1 MKKLL
6 TNNIGMKIASIA
18 IAIVIWMVIMSLV
31 DPVITNRFTLNVDII
46 NADSLEDQEKTYEI
60 VSGSSIT
67 VTVKGKTSI
76 VQNMKAADLTAVADM
91 SKLSITN
98 AVPIEVTC
106 AKYGNQIDIDTG
118 NAVMNVD
125 IENVV
130 SKDFKIKFETTGNA
144 AEGYYAGDI
153 VGIPNIISVTGS
165 ETKIEQIKEAVVSV
179 NLNGASTDIAITGAI
194 ILRDADGNEIS
205 QDNLKV
211 SNDHVD
217 VTVSM
222 LKTKTVDMVLAFEG
236 EPAEGYIVT
245 GTSYSPK
252 EMLIAGKAYEVRS
265 IDKINLTP
273 YDLTG
278 ISENLSTTI
287 SIADDLPSGVRLV
300 DASADDAIAIT
311 INVEKLV
318 EKKFIISISDLK
330 LTGSDSKYNYR
341 LADEGTAEIT
351 VSGPESVVDDIRL
364 RDITLT
370 ADVTGLTEGSYNVE
384 VNMSADEEL
393 LLSMKKTLLYL
404 TITDNAE
411 GE

>member
-1 MKKLL
+1 M
-6 TNNIGMKIASIA
+6 NI
-18 IAIVIWMVIMSLV
+18 
-31 DPVITNRFTLNVDII
+31 
-46 NADSLEDQEKTYEI
+46 TYYRN
-60 VSGSSIT
+60 
-67 VTVKGKTSI
+67 KHGK
-76 VQNMKAADLTAVADM
+76 
-91 SKLSITN
+91 
-98 AVPIEVTC
+98 
-106 AKYGNQIDIDTG
+106 
-118 NAVMNVD
+118 
-125 IENVV
+125 
-130 SKDFKIKFETTGNA
+130 
-144 AEGYYAGDI
+144 
-153 VGIPNIISVTGS
+153 IISGR
-165 ETKIEQIKEAVVSV
+165 ISV
-179 NLNGASTDIAITGAI
+179 YCGKN
-194 ILRDADGNEIS
+194 ADGNEIS

-211 SNDHVD
+211 SSDHVD

-384 VNMSADEEL
+384 VNMSADDEL

>member
-1 MKKLL
+1 
-6 TNNIGMKIASIA
+6 
-18 IAIVIWMVIMSLV
+18 
-31 DPVITNRFTLNVDII
+31 
-46 NADSLEDQEKTYEI
+46 
-60 VSGSSIT
+60 
-67 VTVKGKTSI
+67 
-76 VQNMKAADLTAVADM
+76 
-91 SKLSITN
+91 
-98 AVPIEVTC
+98 
-106 AKYGNQIDIDTG
+106 
-118 NAVMNVD
+118 
-125 IENVV
+125 
-130 SKDFKIKFETTGNA
+130 
-144 AEGYYAGDI
+144 
-153 VGIPNIISVTGS
+153 
-165 ETKIEQIKEAVVSV
+165 
-179 NLNGASTDIAITGAI
+179 
-194 ILRDADGNEIS
+194 
-205 QDNLKV
+205 
-211 SNDHVD
+211 
-217 VTVSM
+217 
-222 LKTKTVDMVLAFEG
+222 
-236 EPAEGYIVT
+236 EGYIVT

-278 ISENLSTTI
+278 ISEDLSTTI

-318 EKKFIISISDLK
+318 EKRFIISISDLK

-351 VSGPESVVDDIRL
+351 VAGPESVVDDIRL
-364 RDITLT
+364 KDITLT